1 DSALVLSVM
10 EGFDGADSYS
20 RPRPM
25 SAAPM
30 PLAKLR
36 VAVPA
41 NRRLSNAYEAAFCA
55 YLDQL
60 QPQTARLQEMP
71 FDLLFEVASLLYQGP
86 WVAERIVGARKIYER
101 QPEQMLPVIRQVLD
115 VARQFSAADTFAAQY
130 RLQALKRKAETIW
143 E

>member
-1 DSALVLSVM
+1 TPGAVSCTGLVPACRTLDCIGVLACTVADSALVLSVM

-25 SAAPM
+25 SGAPM
-30 PLAKLR
+30 PLARLR
-36 VAVPA
+36 VVVPA

-71 FDLLFEVASLLYQGP
+71 FDLLFEV
-86 WVAERIVGARKIYER
+86 
-101 QPEQMLPVIRQVLD
+101 
-115 VARQFSAADTFAAQY
+115 
-130 RLQALKRKAETIW
+130 
-143 E
+143 